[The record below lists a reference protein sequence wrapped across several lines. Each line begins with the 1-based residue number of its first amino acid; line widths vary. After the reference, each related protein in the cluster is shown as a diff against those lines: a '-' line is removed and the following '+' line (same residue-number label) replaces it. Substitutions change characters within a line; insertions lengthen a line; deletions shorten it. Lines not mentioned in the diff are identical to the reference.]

1 MGQIVHL
8 KNVWGRQSVPP
19 SPETSVNSYINS
31 ILYHFS
37 KSGTGWAGGIEN
49 IYHDPCQDWLDLAN
63 MKLTSPNYPKA
74 YNPLENCTWTIKA
87 PQGHY
92 VTVDFIVIDVSN

>member
-1 MGQIVHL
+1 
-8 KNVWGRQSVPP
+8 
-19 SPETSVNSYINS
+19 
-31 ILYHFS
+31 
-37 KSGTGWAGGIEN
+37 
-49 IYHDPCQDWLDLAN
+49 

-92 VTVDFIVIDVSN
+92 VTLDFIVIDVSN